1 MLRRGEELEDVVD
14 MEDLTTEELSQLD
27 FQTYFKMGLVTLE
40 VCLHVTVCRRWCEMY
55 TRCTNYCSWFAFSA
69 TIRLLSFSMQEWE
82 LIKQQEENGVQGWRT
97 VYTWAAALLAE
108 AVSHGRM
115 EDRLVRILLGGL
127 MPAHEL

>member
-1 MLRRGEELEDVVD
+1 VLRRGEELEDVVD

-40 VCLHVTVCRRWCEMY
+40 VCVRVTMCRRWCEMY
-55 TRCTNYCSWFAFSA
+55 TWRTNHYSWFAFSA
-69 TIRLLSFSMQEWE
+69 TIRSLSFCTQEWE

-108 AVSHGRM
+108 AVAHGRM
-115 EDRLVRILLGGL
+115 EDRLVRILLG
-127 MPAHEL
+127 AHACA